1 LSTGLKG
8 KTAVWGF
15 LAQQPTQPMNRLIV
29 QIYEIQTPAEA
40 RAMLALGVDH
50 IGTVLVDQQRW
61 DDPTVRDTVRQVRAG
76 GARSSLIPLFSSLDT
91 VLKALAFHQPDVV
104 HLCNSLGL
112 PGEID
117 QGCRQALRWQQQ
129 IRQRFPGIRIM
140 RSIPI
145 GRPGRS
151 AAVPTL
157 EMAARLAPVSDFFL
171 TDTWLGGDDIAG
183 PGNQSGS
190 VDQPVEGFVGI
201 TGKTCDWDMAARLVA
216 TSPVPVIL
224 AGGIGPDN
232 VAEAIDRT
240 SPAGID
246 SCTGTNAVD
255 GQGRPVRF
263 AKDTEKVKRL
273 VETVRRVAPDEI
285 EGKTKT
291 IYI

>member
-1 LSTGLKG
+1 
-8 KTAVWGF
+8 
-15 LAQQPTQPMNRLIV
+15 MNRLIV

-40 RAMLALGVDH
+40 RAMMALGVDH

-61 DDPTVRDTVRQVRAG
+61 DDTSVRDTLRAVRAG
-76 GARSSLIPLFSSLDT
+76 GACSSLIPLFSSLDT
-91 VLKALAFHQPDVV
+91 VFKALAFHQPDVV
-104 HLCNSLGL
+104 HLCDSLGV
-112 PGEID
+112 PGNID
-117 QGCRQALRWQQQ
+117 ESCRKALHWQQQ

-157 EMAARLAPVSDFFL
+157 EMAARLAPVSDFLL
-171 TDTWLGGDDIAG
+171 TDTWIGANGDGQVA
-183 PGNQSGS
+183 
-190 VDQPVEGFVGI
+190 DQPVDGFVGI

-216 TSPVPVIL
+216 ASPIPVIL

-232 VAEAIDRT
+232 VAEALART

-263 AKDTEKVKRL
+263 AKDPEKVRRL
-273 VETVRRVAPDEI
+273 VQAVRMAHAAVEKR
-285 EGKTKT
+285 G
-291 IYI
+291 